1 MMKYGL
7 LLMLA
12 FLLTDPIKIGK
23 INRAK
28 AKAKDAFQ
36 AGEYKEAASIYTYL
50 IDSLGVQ
57 EDEILLN
64 RAHAYYLQKD
74 TAHAQSDYQA
84 LAQSSKNAIASKAD
98 LHLGLIANQNKK
110 SEQALNLFKQAIKA
124 DPTNEEARYNYEMLK
139 KKLDAKKKEEEKKNK
154 DKNDK
159 NKNQKPSEFAKK
171 LKEQADQL
179 VAQRQ
184 YKAAYDLMVDGLQ
197 KDETVSAYQKF
208 IDRIKV
214 VDGID

>member
-1 MMKYGL
+1 MKYIL
-7 LLMLA
+7 LLTLA
-12 FLLTDPIKIGK
+12 LLITDPIKISK

-36 AGEYKEAASIYTYL
+36 SGNYQEAASIYTYL

-64 RAHAYYLQKD
+64 RAHAFYLQKD

-84 LAQSSKNAIASKAD
+84 LAQSSKNEIASKAD

-110 SEQALNLFKQAIKA
+110 PEQALNLFKQAIKA
-124 DPTNEEARYNYEMLK
+124 DPTNQEARYNYEMLK
-139 KKLDAKKKEEEKKNK
+139 KKLDAKKKEEEKKNQ
-154 DKNDK
+154 DKNDQ
-159 NKNQKPSEFAKK
+159 NKKEEPSEFAKK
-171 LKEQADQL
+171 LKEQADKL
-179 VAQRQ
+179 VAERK
-184 YKAAYDLMVDGLQ
+184 YGAAYNLMVDGLK
-197 KDETVSAYQKF
+197 KDKTVSSYQQF
-208 IDRIKV
+208 IDRIKI